1 MGMSMTMYAYG
12 ECYVACHIGDH
23 DILFPRVFFYTFFLI
38 FAHLWWCWVGSW
50 IGFLGLRLSVDG
62 V

>member
-1 MGMSMTMYAYG
+1 MYAYG

-23 DILFPRVFFYTFFLI
+23 AILFPRVFLYTFFSFLLI
-38 FAHLWWCWVGSW
+38 YDGVGVGSW

>member
-1 MGMSMTMYAYG
+1 MYAYG

-23 DILFPRVFFYTFFLI
+23 DILFPRVFLYTFFLI